1 MAAALLRGVYMLTVG
16 AAGAYVFQNAEK
28 VNEVLSEVSR
38 AVVHTLSKP
47 SSWKLQEGASQDP
60 NGAVAV
66 LSRQVDDLT
75 RELRRLASQNPSRE
89 ITFVHPQQQSAG
101 ARAVQLSVLV
111 GGSYLVLRLRGYS
124 LRDFMYVTRASLNQ
138 SISSVNSGLDGLK
151 SRLQAVRSQVE
162 QQLRALSEKHDQ
174 TASEIKGQIRN
185 EISMVQAQISEIGDA
200 QSYANQG
207 IFLLSRVVAEVLG
220 PSNSSAARELEAF
233 ARTRPSLISG
243 QPNGLRA
250 LVLDDANEADLSA
263 VLVHGPSVRRTF

>member
-1 MAAALLRGVYMLTVG
+1 MLTVG